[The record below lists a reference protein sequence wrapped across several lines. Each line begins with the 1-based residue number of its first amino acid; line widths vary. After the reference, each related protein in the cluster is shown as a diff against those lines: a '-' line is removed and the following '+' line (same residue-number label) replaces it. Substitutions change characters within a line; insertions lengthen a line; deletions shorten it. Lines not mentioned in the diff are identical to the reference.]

1 MARLKEEMMWLI
13 LPLVY
18 GWVNVY
24 VIFPPLISQ
33 MLMEVFWFWVG
44 MKCAGQKRAI
54 KRCLFTNSLWGISL
68 IIFIWQFILLSDESR
83 NLPLALF
90 SQLYIQGFIWMGT
103 KISGLLFDVDHG
115 TVIHILAYISML
127 GVFLLGAAYQ
137 KLHERKI

>member
-1 MARLKEEMMWLI
+1 MADPSSGIRMGERVCHIPSIDQSDVDGSI
-13 LPLVY
+13 LVL
-18 GWVNVY
+18 G
-24 VIFPPLISQ
+24 
-33 MLMEVFWFWVG
+33 G

-103 KISGLLFDVDHG
+103 KISGLFFDVDHG